1 MMNLAFQKYQLN
13 SEVLTQITPLQVI
26 ETKHKQ
32 IIITLELD
40 QGRIIKMNSILLLLY
55 KLNLFPET
63 QIIEE
68 DWLITKQMID
78 LDKYLKEI
86 QVNNLLLKDK
96 IIKTTLAL

>member
-1 MMNLAFQKYQLN
+1 
-13 SEVLTQITPLQVI
+13 
-26 ETKHKQ
+26 
-32 IIITLELD
+32 
-40 QGRIIKMNSILLLLY
+40 MNSILLLLY

-86 QVNNLLLKDK
+86 
-96 IIKTTLAL
+96 